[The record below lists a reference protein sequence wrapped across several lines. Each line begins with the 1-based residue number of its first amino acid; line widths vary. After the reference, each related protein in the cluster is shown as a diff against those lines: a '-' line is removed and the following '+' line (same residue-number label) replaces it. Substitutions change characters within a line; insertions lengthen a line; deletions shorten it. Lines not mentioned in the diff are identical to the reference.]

1 MNLRFYIRM
10 NMIDRTAFQTGLK
23 GRENYNALM
32 GVIYSIYMFV
42 CFYVYTL
49 ILWLYVRRL
58 CKFNYMK

>member
-1 MNLRFYIRM
+1 M